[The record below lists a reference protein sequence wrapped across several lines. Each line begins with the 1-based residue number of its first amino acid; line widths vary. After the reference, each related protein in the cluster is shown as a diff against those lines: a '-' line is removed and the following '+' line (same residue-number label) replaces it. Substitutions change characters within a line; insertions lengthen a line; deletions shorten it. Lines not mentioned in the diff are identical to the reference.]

1 MRKSIFIFAISLI
14 ISAGA
19 RAQVQPVNSAVPS
32 TSAATSATSGP
43 NGAGTGNGDVSL
55 SVFEGPTRFEGAIEY
70 AFTHHEELPN
80 HHPNLNGF
88 VGSLTWFLQHNVGI
102 EGQLLGGLANG
113 GPTLAK
119 LAFAGGGAHAR
130 ARATDRLQPWAH
142 VLVGY
147 ATILP
152 QTQFGKQ
159 RGFGW
164 EAGGGIDYRMLTWL
178 SIRGGA
184 DALGTTF
191 FNTNQV
197 SPVIHGGFVLN
208 F

>member
-1 MRKSIFIFAISLI
+1 VRQFFLIFAISLF

-19 RAQVQPVNSAVPS
+19 KAQIQPANSAVAS
-32 TSAATSATSGP
+32 TSPAATTSASGP
-43 NGAGTGNGDVSL
+43 NGAGGVSM
-55 SVFEGPTRFEGAIEY
+55 SVFEGPTRFEGAVEY
-70 AFTHHEELPN
+70 AFTHEEELPN

-88 VGSLTWFLQHNVGI
+88 VGSLTWFLYHNVGI
-102 EGQLLGGLANG
+102 EGQLLGGLANTS
-113 GPTLAK
+113 GPGLEK
-119 LAFAGGGAHAR
+119 LAFAGGGVHAR

-142 VLVGY
+142 VLIGY

-152 QTQFGKQ
+152 QTQFGNQ

-164 EAGGGIDYRMLTWL
+164 EAGGGVDYRVLTWL
-178 SIRGGA
+178 SVRGGA
-184 DALGTTF
+184 DALGTRF
-191 FNTNQV
+191 FNTDQV